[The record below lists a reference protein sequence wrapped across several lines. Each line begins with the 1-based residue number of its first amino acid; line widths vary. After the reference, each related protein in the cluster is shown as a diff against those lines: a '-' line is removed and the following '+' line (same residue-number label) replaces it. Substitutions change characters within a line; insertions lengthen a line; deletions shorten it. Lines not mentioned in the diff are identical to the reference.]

1 MNDVLPAEKPAV
13 PTTVHAGITTIA
25 TWTGAPPDRPKDV
38 TEAESE
44 PRLGCVAKTTV
55 KDVAEADEI
64 ELTVP
69 LLRVTTLPAAVGSKF
84 APEITSVAEVLDRVA
99 ELGETEGGTRT
110 VATTTA
116 VPLDRPKD
124 VTEAERAP
132 ALGCA
137 EKVTVKD
144 VEDAAVTVP
153 MAPLPRVTT
162 LPAAVGSKFAPEI
175 TSVAEVLDRVA
186 ELGITTGA
194 GGAVVGVGTGVGGTQ
209 FPDVHV
215 YPDGHVLP
223 QAPQLAADVVG
234 SMQALEQ
241 EICGGVQDVA
251 VGSPKSERSA
261 EEAVLSRAVACP
273 CHFCGEVV
281 VDRW

>member
-1 MNDVLPAEKPAV
+1 MAKEVPRRKTYPGEKPAV
-13 PTTVHAGITTIA
+13 PIKRH
-25 TWTGAPPDRPKDV
+25 
-38 TEAESE
+38 
-44 PRLGCVAKTTV
+44 VACT
-55 KDVAEADEI
+55 
-64 ELTVP
+64 P
-69 LLRVTTLPAAVGSKF
+69 
-84 APEITSVAEVLDRVA
+84 
-99 ELGETEGGTRT
+99 GT
-110 VATTTA
+110 
-116 VPLDRPKD
+116 
-124 VTEAERAP
+124 
-132 ALGCA
+132 
-137 EKVTVKD
+137 
-144 VEDAAVTVP
+144 
-153 MAPLPRVTT
+153 
-162 LPAAVGSKFAPEI
+162 
-175 TSVAEVLDRVA
+175 
-186 ELGITTGA
+186 
-194 GGAVVGVGTGVGGTQ
+194 TQ

>member
-1 MNDVLPAEKPAV
+1 M
-13 PTTVHAGITTIA
+13 
-25 TWTGAPPDRPKDV
+25 
-38 TEAESE
+38 
-44 PRLGCVAKTTV
+44 
-55 KDVAEADEI
+55 
-64 ELTVP
+64 
-69 LLRVTTLPAAVGSKF
+69 
-84 APEITSVAEVLDRVA
+84 
-99 ELGETEGGTRT
+99 
-110 VATTTA
+110 
-116 VPLDRPKD
+116 
-124 VTEAERAP
+124 
-132 ALGCA
+132 
-137 EKVTVKD
+137 TVKD

-186 ELGITTGA
+186 ELGVTTGA
-194 GGAVVGVGTGVGGTQ
+194 GGAVVGVGTGVGATQ

-241 EICGGVQDVA
+241 EICGGVQDGA